1 MINLVKRNSN
11 CVLVIFSFDKLKIL
25 KKLDIYSKKV
35 KLLINDLIMMIEF
48 KKSKKNRSKNAIFN
62 PYKNGISSYDMAY
75 LSSKRNLKNK
85 TVYLESNFKKDNLAA

>member
-1 MINLVKRNSN
+1 MCIRNL
-11 CVLVIFSFDKLKIL
+11 FSFNKIKIL

-48 KKSKKNRSKNAIFN
+48 KRSKKNRSKNALFN

-85 TVYLESNFKKDNLAA
+85 TIYQENDSKKDYLAA